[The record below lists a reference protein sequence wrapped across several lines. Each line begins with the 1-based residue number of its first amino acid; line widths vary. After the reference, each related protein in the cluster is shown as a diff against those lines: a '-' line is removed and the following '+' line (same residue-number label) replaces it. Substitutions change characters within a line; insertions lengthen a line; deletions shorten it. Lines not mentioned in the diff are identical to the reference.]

1 MEVSPRVLGAARE
14 ADKDLGAGVPA
25 AASEQGKGL
34 GTALWDCRGRR
45 RCLRSA
51 LGQEKAEPAQEPLP
65 RPPRRAGPAPRPGA
79 ARSPL
84 AGAGR
89 ALSLAQEGP
98 RFESGRAAGRPLP
111 RPRRRGGG
119 MRGQCA
125 ICHRRVAPRPG
136 APPRALI
143 YAECALEDLDV
154 DFVFLCQSQVKR
166 NSWPEFLAPIIN

>member
-1 MEVSPRVLGAARE
+1 MSGLQPQPRSRGRDWERRFETAGGGGGAC
-14 ADKDLGAGVPA
+14 GAL
-25 AASEQGKGL
+25 SGKKRQSL
-34 GTALWDCRGRR
+34 RRSLCRGRPVGQGR
-45 RCLRSA
+45 H
-51 LGQEKAEPAQEPLP
+51 LGQA
-65 RPPRRAGPAPRPGA
+65 RPVRPSRSRAI
-79 ARSPL
+79 L
-84 AGAGR
+84 
-89 ALSLAQEGP
+89 LSLAEKGP

>member
-1 MEVSPRVLGAARE
+1 MLGAARE
-14 ADKDLGAGVPA
+14 AEKVFGAGAPA
-25 AASEQGKGL
+25 AASEKGRGL
-34 GTALWDCRGRR
+34 GTALWACRGRR
-45 RCLRSA
+45 RRLRSA
-51 LGQEKAEPAQEPLP
+51 LGQEKAEPAQELLP
-65 RPPRRAGPAPRPGA
+65 RPPRRAGPAPRPDA
-79 ARSPL
+79 ARSSL

-89 ALSLAQEGP
+89 ALSPAEKGP